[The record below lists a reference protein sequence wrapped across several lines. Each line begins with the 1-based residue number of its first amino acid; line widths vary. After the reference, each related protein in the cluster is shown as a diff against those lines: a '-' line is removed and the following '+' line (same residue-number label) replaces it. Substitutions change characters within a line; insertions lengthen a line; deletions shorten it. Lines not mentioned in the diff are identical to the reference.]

1 VGVKMSLFNSLK
13 KRLTNQFLAVIVYE
27 DRCNIKQKVV
37 KNSKLLHKEEFNFDI
52 PSKDNLGGKVINFI
66 NSLQDDYDNTY
77 IALFLNTLGQGIIP
91 NCDENALEKFNVDH
105 KNVKSIC
112 KENRFLMYATLIDIK
127 WADKVFDKSGLDFV
141 FSPFL
146 VLDYFMKKAMK
157 KESYSKEEVVLY
169 MLNTNNA
176 LTLMI
181 QKGDKFLYGA
191 FFNIAKGEDLLYTN
205 YDDVEDS
212 EDQIEELNLDDIS
225 DLEMDDILDVSN
237 QSNFVTNILQSGENI
252 SEEDERII
260 KYLSSSLKEFYSNEL
275 YHSEFITA
283 AKIYDDVGLNESILK
298 YIESELLLDTVAE
311 NISVNDVILDL
322 SMQEASI

>member
-27 DRCNIKQKVV
+27 DSCNIKQKIV

-52 PSKDNLGGKVINFI
+52 KSKDDLGGKVINFI
-66 NSLQDDYDNTY
+66 NTLQEEHDNTY

-91 NCDENALEKFNVDH
+91 ICDENALARFNVDH

-112 KENRFLMYATLIDIK
+112 KDNRFLMYATLIDVK
-127 WADKVFDKSGLDFV
+127 WADKLFQRTGLDFV

-146 VLDYFMKKAMK
+146 VLDFFIKKAMK
-157 KESYSKEEVVLY
+157 KESYNKEEVVLY
-169 MLNTNNA
+169 ILNTNNA

-181 QKGDKFLYGA
+181 QKGDTLLYGA
-191 FFNIAKGEDLLYTN
+191 FFNIAKGEDLLYTD
-205 YDDVEDS
+205 YSDDIED
-212 EDQIEELNLDDIS
+212 DTVMEELNLDDIS

-237 QSNFVTNILQSGENI
+237 FVTNILQSNANI

-260 KYLSSSLKEFYSNEL
+260 KYLNSSLKEFYSNEL
-275 YHSEFITA
+275 YNSEFITA
-283 AKIYDDVGLNESILK
+283 ARIYDDVGINEGVMK
-298 YIESELLLDTVAE
+298 YIENELLLDTSAE
-311 NISVNDVILDL
+311 NISVSDVILEL

>member
-27 DRCNIKQKVV
+27 DRCNIKQKIV
-37 KNSKLLHKEEFNFDI
+37 KNSKLIHKEEFNFDI

-66 NSLQDDYDNTY
+66 NSLQDEYDNTY
-77 IALFLNTLGQGIIP
+77 IALFLNTPGQGIIP
-91 NCDENALEKFNVDH
+91 GCDENALEKFHVDH

-112 KENRFLMYATLIDIK
+112 KDDRFLMYATLIDIK
-127 WADKVFDKSGLDFV
+127 WADKLFVKSGLDFL

-146 VLDYFMKKAMK
+146 VLDYFIKKAMK
-157 KESYSKEEVVLY
+157 QEYYNKDEVVLY
-169 MLNTNNA
+169 MLNTHNA

-181 QKGDKFLYGA
+181 QKGDEFLYGA
-191 FFNIAKGEDLLYTN
+191 FFNIAKGEDLLYTD
-205 YDDVEDS
+205 YDDIED
-212 EDQIEELNLDDIS
+212 DTQMEELNLDDIS
-225 DLEMDDILDVSN
+225 DLEMEDILDVSN
-237 QSNFVTNILQSGENI
+237 QSNFVTNILQSDENI
-252 SEEDERII
+252 TEEDERII
-260 KYLSSSLKEFYSNEL
+260 KYLNSSLKEFYSNDL

-283 AKIYDDVGLNESILK
+283 AKIYDDVGLNEGVMK
-298 YIESELLLDTVAE
+298 YIESELLLDTRAE

>member
-1 VGVKMSLFNSLK
+1 
-13 KRLTNQFLAVIVYE
+13 
-27 DRCNIKQKVV
+27 
-37 KNSKLLHKEEFNFDI
+37 
-52 PSKDNLGGKVINFI
+52 
-66 NSLQDDYDNTY
+66 
-77 IALFLNTLGQGIIP
+77 
-91 NCDENALEKFNVDH
+91 
-105 KNVKSIC
+105 
-112 KENRFLMYATLIDIK
+112 
-127 WADKVFDKSGLDFV
+127 
-141 FSPFL
+141 
-146 VLDYFMKKAMK
+146 
-157 KESYSKEEVVLY
+157 

-181 QKGDKFLYGA
+181 QKGDSFLYGA
-191 FFNIAKGEDLLYTN
+191 FFNIAKGEDLLHTDYS
-205 YDDVEDS
+205 DDIS
-212 EDQIEELNLDDIS
+212 NGEDQIEELNLDDIS

-237 QSNFVTNILQSGENI
+237 QSNFVTDILQSGENI

>member
-1 VGVKMSLFNSLK
+1 MSLFNSLK

-27 DRCNIKQKVV
+27 DSCNIKQKIV

-52 PSKDNLGGKVINFI
+52 KSKDDLGGKVINFI
-66 NSLQDDYDNTY
+66 NTLQEEHDNTY

-91 NCDENALEKFNVDH
+91 ICDENALSKFNVDH

-112 KENRFLMYATLIDIK
+112 KDNRFLMYATLIDVK
-127 WADKVFDKSGLDFV
+127 WADKLFQRTGLDFV

-146 VLDYFMKKAMK
+146 VLDFFIKKAMK
-157 KESYSKEEVVLY
+157 KESYNKEEVVLY
-169 MLNTNNA
+169 ILNTNNA

-181 QKGDKFLYGA
+181 QKGDTLLYGA
-191 FFNIAKGEDLLYTN
+191 FFNIAKGEDLLYTD
-205 YDDVEDS
+205 YSDDVED
-212 EDQIEELNLDDIS
+212 DTVMDELNLDDIS

-237 QSNFVTNILQSGENI
+237 QSNFVTNILQSNANI

-260 KYLSSSLKEFYSNEL
+260 KYLNSSLKEFYSNKL
-275 YHSEFITA
+275 YNSEFITA
-283 AKIYDDVGLNESILK
+283 ARIYDDVGINEGVMK
-298 YIESELLLDTVAE
+298 YIENELLLDTSAE
-311 NISVNDVILDL
+311 NISVSDVILEL